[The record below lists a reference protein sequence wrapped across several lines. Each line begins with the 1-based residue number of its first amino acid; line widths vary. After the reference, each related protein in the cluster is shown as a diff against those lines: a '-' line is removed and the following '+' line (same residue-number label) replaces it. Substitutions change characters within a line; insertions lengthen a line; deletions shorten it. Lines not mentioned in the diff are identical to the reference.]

1 MTVTVPAPAKF
12 GAETVKLAG
21 LNATEISLKLDTAVR
36 SALTAAN
43 WPMHAIAVVT
53 HAEVQIR
60 DGIKIVT
67 TGEPITYRPTW
78 GDGTP
83 VGGRDRSFTVS
94 RTGDKRT
101 PAGVRLYVVA
111 EKW

>member
-1 MTVTVPAPAKF
+1 MTATAPAPVKF
-12 GAETVKLAG
+12 AAETVKLNG
-21 LNATEISLKLDTAVR
+21 LNSTEVSLALDAAVR
-36 SALTAAN
+36 SALTAAR

-60 DGIKIVT
+60 DGIKIVE

-94 RTGDKRT
+94 RVGDKRT
-101 PAGVRLYVVA
+101 PAGVRLYVVG